1 MQPVTHLNY
10 QIDKLKL
17 FAESQ
22 SVKNEAEVYTDPRY
36 PGYEIPGYL
45 IKHYTSEYTTKI
57 MNDLGVQGKSRFYWL
72 HPFTKIPEHID
83 NGTLCGINFVLTE
96 NASPITFGNID
107 YHYKSIIVNTT
118 IPHSVTNNEHERVLF
133 KISIF
138 DTTYE
143 QLVEKLQ
150 RYHSC

>member
-10 QIDKLKL
+10 QIDRLKL
-17 FAESQ
+17 LAESQ

-36 PGYEIPGYL
+36 PGCKIPGYL

-83 NGTLCGINFVLTE
+83 NATLCGINFVLTE
-96 NASPITFGNID
+96 NASPITFGTID

-118 IPHSVTNNEHERVLF
+118 IPHSVTNNENERVLF
-133 KISIF
+133 KISVF

-143 QLVEKLQ
+143 QMVEKLQ
-150 RYHSC
+150 HYHSC